1 MPGPASNRV
10 NRFNGGV
17 RLDEIP
23 MPAAIAVRPRDVRG
37 YPVLAIT
44 PWTDGKPDFAI
55 TSTARILVCAVERR
69 CSICGMP
76 LRKGPVWRVV
86 AAEEAAAISDGF
98 SNVSQT
104 VEPPGH
110 HACMLYAA
118 IVCPYLARP
127 TARRGTD
134 AVVPETEFRRGEVHG
149 SLDGMTGAV
158 VAFDTYEFEVSQP
171 DEAAK
176 TAETVRFR
184 FSGLREFLPY
194 ALGEEHLAA
203 LRDAIAAQLASEPC
217 PPWLLDDED
226 AAERR
231 AARYY

>member
-1 MPGPASNRV
+1 
-10 NRFNGGV
+10 
-17 RLDEIP
+17 
-23 MPAAIAVRPRDVRG
+23 MPAAIAERPRDVRG

-44 PWTDGKPDFAI
+44 PWSDGEPDFAI
-55 TSTARILVCAVERR
+55 TSSARILVCAVERR
-69 CSICGMP
+69 CSICGTPM
-76 LRKGPVWRVV
+76 RRGPVWRVV

-98 SNVSQT
+98 TNVSQT

-134 AVVPETEFRRGEVHG
+134 AAVPEAEFHRGQAHG

-158 VAFDTYEFEVSQP
+158 VAFDTYEFEVAP
-171 DEAAK
+171 PGEI
-176 TAETVRFR
+176 VRFR

-194 ALGEEHLAA
+194 ALGDEHLAA
-203 LRDAIAAQLASEPC
+203 LRDAIAAQVTQSAAAEPC
-217 PPWLLDDED
+217 PPWLLDDES

-231 AARYY
+231 AARYA

>member
-1 MPGPASNRV
+1 
-10 NRFNGGV
+10 
-17 RLDEIP
+17 LDEIP
-23 MPAAIAVRPRDVRG
+23 MPAAIAERPRDERG

-44 PWTDGKPDFAI
+44 PWSDGKPDFAI

-69 CSICGMP
+69 CSICGTP

-86 AAEEAAAISDGF
+86 AAEEAAAIVAVHANGGHASGAYVNAA
-98 SNVSQT
+98 ST

-127 TARRGTD
+127 TARRGND
-134 AVVPETEFRRGEVHG
+134 ATVPEAEFRRGEAHG

-158 VAFDTYEFEVSQP
+158 VAFDTYEFEVG
-171 DEAAK
+171 
-176 TAETVRFR
+176 ETVQFR

-194 ALGEEHLAA
+194 ALGEEHFQA
-203 LRDAIAAQLASEPC
+203 LRDAIAAQPAAGEPC
-217 PPWLLDDED
+217 PPWLLDDETS
-226 AAERR
+226 AERR
-231 AARYY
+231 AARYA

>member
-1 MPGPASNRV
+1 
-10 NRFNGGV
+10 
-17 RLDEIP
+17 
-23 MPAAIAVRPRDVRG
+23 MPAAIAERPRDVRG

-44 PWTDGKPDFAI
+44 PWSDGKPDFAI
-55 TSTARILVCAVERR
+55 TSSARILVCAVERR
-69 CSICGMP
+69 CSICGTQM
-76 LRKGPVWRVV
+76 RKGPVWRVV

-98 SNVSQT
+98 ANVSQT

-127 TARRGTD
+127 TARRGTH
-134 AVVPETEFRRGEVHG
+134 ATVPEAEFHRGEAHG
-149 SLDGMTGAV
+149 SQDGMTGAV
-158 VAFDTYEFEVSQP
+158 VAFDTYEFEVAPQ
-171 DEAAK
+171 DEI
-176 TAETVRFR
+176 VRFR

-203 LRDAIAAQLASEPC
+203 LRDAIAAQTASGEPC
-217 PPWLLDDED
+217 PPWLLDDES

-231 AARYY
+231 AARYS